1 MIQTIST
8 YYIRVRGE
16 VDENNFNKKSPL
28 IVKVFHTDE
37 IATLFTICSDQSGLI
52 GLIRYLH
59 GQGFVLLSVHR
70 QTDETIINEEKPTH
84 ERTNF

>member
-8 YYIRVRGE
+8 YHVRVRGE
-16 VDENNFNKKSPL
+16 VDENTFIKKSPL
-28 IVKVFHTDE
+28 CIKVIHTDE
-37 IATLFTICSDQSGLI
+37 TATLFTVCSDQSGLI

-70 QTDETIINEEKPTH
+70 RPDETIINKEKPTH
-84 ERTNF
+84 ARTNF

>member
-8 YYIRVRGE
+8 YHICVLGE
-16 VDENNFNKKSPL
+16 MDENTFNKKSPL
-28 IVKVFHTDE
+28 HIKVIHTDKS
-37 IATLFTICSDQSGLI
+37 ATLFTVCSDQAGLI

-70 QTDETIINEEKPTH
+70 RTDETIINQEKPTH
-84 ERTNF
+84 ERTHF